1 MSPNETTLYDG
12 RVRELGDIMAVIAS
26 EVARDG
32 GTARLGRVDYETGRV
47 EVVLAGA
54 CGSCSLTGSTLEAG
68 IGRILTDRL
77 DWVKEVVGLVD
88 EDREVVGK
96 NGWRP
101 RGATG
106 TQDGSRVQSVREPY
120 GLEAAQPPLSA
131 GVVDELLLEAPSGL
145 AGNLFVTAFM
155 LAGFPRKEIDALPTL
170 LGLVGFDV
178 VWDDWGVC
186 DGVGGLFDG
195 GFAAILG
202 QVSSRVDALVASK
215 ASTALEL
222 ALGRAELPEHLV
234 RDHVACDTMF
244 DAVAFFMALQSMNWP
259 QVSVVG
265 PLPQT
270 PVDEDVVSG
279 LLKGWRR
286 TPVPLDSALITPT
299 AASLLATSGARQLTE
314 VPADARLLGEVRG
327 PLARRYGL
335 GPLRCWV
342 RGR

>member
-1 MSPNETTLYDG
+1 M
-12 RVRELGDIMAVIAS
+12 REPSSLDA
-26 EVARDG
+26 ARS
-32 GTARLGRVDYETGRV
+32 
-47 EVVLAGA
+47 VLAG
-54 CGSCSLTGSTLEAG
+54 
-68 IGRILTDRL
+68 
-77 DWVKEVVGLVD
+77 
-88 EDREVVGK
+88 
-96 NGWRP
+96 
-101 RGATG
+101 GA
-106 TQDGSRVQSVREPY
+106 
-120 GLEAAQPPLSA
+120 A
-131 GVVDELLLEAPSGL
+131 DELLLEAPSGL
-145 AGNLFVTAFM
+145 AGNLLVTASM

-170 LGLVGFDV
+170 LGLVGFNV

-195 GFAAILG
+195 GFTAILDR
-202 QVSSRVDALVASK
+202 VSSRVDALVASK
-215 ASTALEL
+215 ASTALKL
-222 ALGRAELPEHLV
+222 ALVRTELPEHLV

-244 DAVAFFMALQSMNWP
+244 DTVAFFMALQSMNWP

-286 TPVPLDSALITPT
+286 TPAPLDSALITPT